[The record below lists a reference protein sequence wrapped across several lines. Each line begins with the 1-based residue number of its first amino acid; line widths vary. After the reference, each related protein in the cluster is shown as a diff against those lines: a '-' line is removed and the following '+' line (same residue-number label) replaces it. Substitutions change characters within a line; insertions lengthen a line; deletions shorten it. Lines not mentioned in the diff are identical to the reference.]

1 MLYAIPVGRE
11 AGGSLLTKLRLVFTT
26 PPPPVAD
33 GVSDC
38 SGLGTALLWLKGSAV
53 SLLNLHPVGVKLLN
67 ITLMHD
73 CFEKYKHILFSIN
86 MQSKNAF

>member
-1 MLYAIPVGRE
+1 M
-11 AGGSLLTKLRLVFTT
+11 FTA

-67 ITLMHD
+67 ITLLCTTVLQNSNTF
-73 CFEKYKHILFSIN
+73 CFPLKCKVKTHFDFYY
-86 MQSKNAF
+86 